1 MLFIHLS
8 RKLALLHP
16 RAQDFI
22 DLTRLNRPIG
32 IYLLLWPTLSALL
45 IAADGMPSL
54 LNLLVFVLGV
64 VLTRSAGCAIN
75 DYADRHFDAHVK
87 RTSDRPLASG
97 RLHAKEALWVFAILM
112 LVCLGLVLLTNL
124 PTILLSVGAIVLAAI
139 YPFMKRHTHYPQ
151 AVLGAAYSWG
161 ILMCFTAER
170 GELPA
175 AAWLLYLANVLWT
188 VAYDTYYAMTDRD
201 DDLRIGIKST
211 AIRFGERDRHMIAIL
226 QGVSLVLLLAGG
238 LAFGLGAPFI
248 LGLIAAAGCYVW
260 EYRHTSVRDRD
271 ACFRAF
277 LHNHW
282 AGLAVLAGVLID
294 YLVN

>member
-1 MLFIHLS
+1 MVFIHLS
-8 RKLALLHP
+8 RQLARLHP
-16 RAQDFI
+16 RAQNFI

-32 IYLLLWPTLSALL
+32 IYLLLWPTLAALV
-45 IAADGMPSL
+45 IAADGVPSL
-54 LNLLVFVLGV
+54 LNLLVFSLGV
-64 VLTRSAGCAIN
+64 ILTRSAGCAIN
-75 DYADRHFDAHVK
+75 DYADRHFDGHVE
-87 RTSDRPLASG
+87 RTRGRPLASG
-97 RLHAKEALWVFAILM
+97 RLQAKDALWVFAGLM

-124 PTILLSVGAIVLAAI
+124 TTIALSVGALLLAAV

-211 AIRFGERDRHMIAIL
+211 AIRFGERDRHMIALL
-226 QGVSLVLLLAGG
+226 QGVSLLLLLAGG
-238 LAFGLGAPFI
+238 LSFGLGVPFV
-248 LGLIAAAGCYVW
+248 LGLLVAGGCYVW

-282 AGLAVLAGVLID
+282 AGLAVLIGVVID
-294 YLVN
+294 YLLR